1 MRIGL
6 FTDTYH
12 PATNGIV
19 AVVDITREHL
29 ESLGHE
35 VFVFCPKVE
44 GEERFKGDDHV
55 IRFPS
60 LPTGVFDDN
69 RLSMFFPPLAMRT
82 IADLELDVIHF
93 FTPTQIGL
101 MGVYAAQRTGAVLV
115 SQHSTDLY
123 EYVRHYPMVLPIM
136 LTFCTTLPFTVKFSG
151 KDAMTLARFYVPHRG
166 VTRWNRHVIENSMSL
181 VYSRCDAVIALSR
194 KSKKQLESWQ
204 KRYHYDVSLLPTGVD
219 ALPRATKHQ
228 IAEFRAEWGV
238 EHDDQVMLYVG
249 RLGAEKNLAILI
261 EAFKKVIKK
270 CPRARLMYV
279 GDFDYREEL
288 ERLAAE
294 SGVGDRITFTGRLPR
309 NTLGVVYAAAD
320 VFVFP
325 SLTDTQGLVLHEAA
339 HAGLPIVVVDP
350 QLSEVVID
358 GENGFIARNTATSI
372 AKHVTTLFDSPTKRL
387 TFGANSK
394 KIARRYGERTQTKK
408 IERLYLDIIK
418 QREAVL

>member
-6 FTDTYH
+6 FTDTYY

-19 AVVDITREHL
+19 AVVDITRTQL
-29 ESLGHE
+29 ESFGHE

-44 GEERFKGDDHV
+44 GEERFNGDDHV
-55 IRFPS
+55 VRFPS
-60 LPTGVFDDN
+60 VPTGAFDDN
-69 RLSMFFPPLAMRT
+69 RMSMFFPPLAMRT
-82 IADLELDVIHF
+82 IADLKLDVIHF
-93 FTPTQIGL
+93 FTPMQIGL

-123 EYVRHYPMVLPIM
+123 EYVKHYPLVLPAL
-136 LTFCTTLPFTVKFSG
+136 LTVSATLPFTVKFSG
-151 KDAMTLARFYVPHRG
+151 KDALTLARFYMPHRG
-166 VTRWNRHVIENSMSL
+166 VTRWNRHIIENAMAL

-204 KRYHYDVSLLPTGVD
+204 KKYHYDVPLLPTGVD

-228 IAEFRAEWGV
+228 IAEFRNNWHIA
-238 EHDDQVMLYVG
+238 HDDQVMLYVG
-249 RLGAEKNLAILI
+249 RLGAEKNLAVLI
-261 EAFKKVIKK
+261 EAFKKVVKK
-270 CPRARLMYV
+270 CPRARLLYV
-279 GDFDYREEL
+279 GDFDYRDEL
-288 ERLAAE
+288 ERLAGE
-294 SGVGDRITFTGRLPR
+294 SGVGDRIIFTGRLPR
-309 NTLGVVYAAAD
+309 NELGVIYAAAD

-358 GENGFIARNTATSI
+358 GENGFIARNTAANI
-372 AKHVTTLFDSPTKRL
+372 AKHVITLFDSPIKRL

-394 KIARRYGERTQTKK
+394 KIARRYSERVQTKK
-408 IERLYLDIIK
+408 IEQLYRDVIK